1 MNQMPALTTSGN
13 KSPGLG
19 DRRLATLWIATAGA
33 VVLHNIEEWLF
44 DMTGW
49 VAAHPGL
56 PGRALHG
63 DQAQFEVAL
72 VIVTAPV
79 LILAATAVAFRPRW
93 SAEALVYVAH
103 AIVIN
108 GASHVLLSILTWS
121 LMPGVITGVIML
133 LPVGALVIHVLP
145 SPRWTMSSVIMTVV
159 AAVGIAVGALALAS
173 VFTGVK

>member
-63 DQAQFEVAL
+63 DQVQFEVAL
-72 VIVTAPV
+72 VIVTATV

-93 SAEALVYVAH
+93 SRAAPRSDSPVRVA
-103 AIVIN
+103 
-108 GASHVLLSILTWS
+108 GD
-121 LMPGVITGVIML
+121 PGHRRHRHRHREGVRQERAQL
-133 LPVGALVIHVLP
+133 RA
-145 SPRWTMSSVIMTVV
+145 
-159 AAVGIAVGALALAS
+159 
-173 VFTGVK
+173 